1 MNGTTPALLKAQSSW
16 PKRSIVAATSFST
29 SASTETFVRTKRTSA
44 PVRDEHRFAAEIEE
58 ITVG

>member
-29 SASTETFVRTKRTSA
+29 SASTETFVRSKGHQRRS
-44 PVRDEHRFAAEIEE
+44 VISNRFAAEIEE